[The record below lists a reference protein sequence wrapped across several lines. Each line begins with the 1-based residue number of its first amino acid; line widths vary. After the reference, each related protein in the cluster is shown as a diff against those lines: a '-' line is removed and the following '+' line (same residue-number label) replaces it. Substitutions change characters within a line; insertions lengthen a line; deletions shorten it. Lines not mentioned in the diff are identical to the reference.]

1 MKNLKKRHLAVVDET
16 EVYDISHEIFTLLM
30 DSNLAFYQMLGVLEL
45 VKLDLADCT
54 ERVDE
59 DDTDD
64 KD

>member
-1 MKNLKKRHLAVVDET
+1 VKNLKKRHLAVVDET